1 MAEKS
6 PELPQEVDAA
16 TIAQLLNIGLTRLA
30 QLVRQGIIPRPR
42 KGMYLLADTV
52 RAYCNYLQEAAKAH
66 DSGGLQGERARL
78 TKSRADIAE
87 LERKKLCGEL
97 LEKEDVRL
105 MNCGIASTIKMRMLA
120 VPRKYAPRLVMIR
133 NAQEIEAILTPGI
146 EEGLEELA
154 ALAAVHESIKPK
166 SGARRG
172 PRRYLP
178 RTGTTT

>member
-1 MAEKS
+1 MTEKS
-6 PELPQEVDAA
+6 PELPQNVDAA
-16 TIAQLLNIGLTRLA
+16 TIAQLLNIGLMRLA
-30 QLVRQGIIPRPR
+30 QLVRQGLIPRPR
-42 KGMYLLADTV
+42 KGMHPLADTV
-52 RAYCNYLQEAAKAH
+52 RAYIRYLQEAARAH

-78 TKSRADIAE
+78 TRSRADIAE
-87 LERKKLCGEL
+87 IERKKMAGEL
-97 LEKEDVRL
+97 LEKNDVRA
-105 MNCGIASTIKMRMLA
+105 MNCDIANTIKKRMLA

-133 NAQEIEAILTPGI
+133 NAHEVEVILAPGI

-154 ALAAVHESIKPK
+154 ALAVVHQSIEPK